1 MSSEGKIILQ
11 LGVSCQVLRTSLV
24 AQMAK
29 NLPAIQ
35 KTWVQSLVQKDPLGR
50 ECLPS
55 IPDANSQLIRKDPD
69 SGKDWKQEEKGMTED
84 EMVGW
89 HHGFNGHE
97 FEQTLGDGEEQ
108 GSLVCC
114 SPWGH
119 KKFDMTEHL
128 KDNKFLPGK
137 SHGQRSLVDYS
148 PWSHKELD
156 TTEWLTHAKF
166 SGNILMIR
174 ASHGWRDTRQAHQET
189 WTFRPSAWSG
199 ITEIQKY
206 F

>member
-69 SGKDWKQEEKGMTED
+69 SGKD
-84 EMVGW
+84 
-89 HHGFNGHE
+89 
-97 FEQTLGDGEEQ
+97 
-108 GSLVCC
+108 
-114 SPWGH
+114 
-119 KKFDMTEHL
+119 
-128 KDNKFLPGK
+128 
-137 SHGQRSLVDYS
+137 
-148 PWSHKELD
+148 
-156 TTEWLTHAKF
+156 
-166 SGNILMIR
+166 
-174 ASHGWRDTRQAHQET
+174 
-189 WTFRPSAWSG
+189 
-199 ITEIQKY
+199 
-206 F
+206 